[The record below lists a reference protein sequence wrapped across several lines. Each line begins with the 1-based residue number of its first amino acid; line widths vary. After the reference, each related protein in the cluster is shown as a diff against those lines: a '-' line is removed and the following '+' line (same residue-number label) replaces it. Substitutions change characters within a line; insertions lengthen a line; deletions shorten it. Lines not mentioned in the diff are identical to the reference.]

1 LEATSCKRPKTQEDD
16 LRRSKHNIKLTAYIK
31 WRPPEQRP
39 GPDALP
45 GDPSPCQA
53 PTPRP
58 PPSRIT
64 PTVSSS
70 ASPASLRS
78 AAVGRRRGGGGGGG
92 GSRSQC
98 DEDQVPSAQAT
109 VLQPAPGRLA
119 AALSPG
125 YFRHHD
131 QHAMN

>member
-1 LEATSCKRPKTQEDD
+1 
-16 LRRSKHNIKLTAYIK
+16 LTAYIK

-45 GDPSPCQA
+45 GDQSPCQA

-64 PTVSSS
+64 PTASSS
-70 ASPASLRS
+70 ASPASFRS

-98 DEDQVPSAQAT
+98 DEDQVSSAQAT
-109 VLQPAPGRLA
+109 VLQPAQGHAGGLRGWRPPSARAISGIMITE
-119 AALSPG
+119 
-125 YFRHHD
+125 
-131 QHAMN
+131 HAMS